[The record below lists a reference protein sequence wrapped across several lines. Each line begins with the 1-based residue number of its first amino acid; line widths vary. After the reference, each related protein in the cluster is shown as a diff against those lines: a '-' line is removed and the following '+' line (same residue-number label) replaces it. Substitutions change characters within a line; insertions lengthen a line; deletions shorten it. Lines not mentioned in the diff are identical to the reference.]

1 MEETILKIRGRL
13 LTGALILMGALL
25 LAGCPP
31 RTSIEHINRDPG
43 RYAHKEVTIAGR
55 VGESFGALGSG
66 VFQVDDGTGIMWV
79 FSQSY
84 GVPSNGA
91 KIAVTGHVEQGFTF
105 GGRAFATVLRETERR
120 H

>member
-1 MEETILKIRGRL
+1 VIIF
-13 LTGALILMGALL
+13 ALL

-43 RYAHKEVTIAGR
+43 RYAHKDVTIVGR
-55 VGESFGALGSG
+55 VGGSFGALGSG
-66 VFQVDDGTGIMWV
+66 VFQVDDGTGTMWV
-79 FSQSY
+79 FSQSF

-91 KIAVTGHVEQGFTF
+91 KVAVTGTVEQGFTF
-105 GGRAFATVLRETERR
+105 GGRAFATILRETERR